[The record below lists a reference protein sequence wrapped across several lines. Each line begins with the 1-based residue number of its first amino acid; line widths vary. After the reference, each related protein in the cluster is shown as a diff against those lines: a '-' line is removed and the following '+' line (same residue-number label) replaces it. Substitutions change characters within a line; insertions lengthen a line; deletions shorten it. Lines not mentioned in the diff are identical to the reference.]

1 MLSQGIVRAG
11 TANSDSHSLAL
22 GQVGY
27 PRNLVFT
34 DPKQGGF
41 DLERF
46 DEDIRRGHMV
56 GTNGPVLDVTIEDN
70 GAVYRPGLDPITVM
84 PDISP
89 GAQLVVKISAAPW
102 IPVNEVRVIVNG
114 VAKTLVADPPEFS
127 NVNHLGTQIV
137 STTISTPLAS
147 LLKPGLGNP
156 PVDAWLIVEA
166 GTDLP
171 DAVDTDGDGLPD
183 LPDPA
188 SPNLVLSDYSGD
200 RSGRLAS
207 RVLEPVPDRRRRRR
221 LAAARA
227 RPVNVRA
234 AIVLL
239 ALLISTRAG
248 AAPDACPGRNDPAT
262 GPLAGGIGPADFGA
276 VPEACGATDAA
287 LRLRVALLVASTRP
301 DYYGSVI
308 GTTTLRGRYQLGAR
322 STLSVAA
329 DVLDYRYVNNGGL
342 ASKGVSAGPATVAF
356 HQMFVLGAATAT
368 SLYARVLL
376 PLDTARENG
385 VATGLELGGAI
396 RTGAGSRVV
405 IDGGLALAAPADIVA
420 GQTHLRL
427 QPSALGG
434 GVGAPR
440 PLGRAGGWGGRAGR
454 RRARARPHHGSAPG
468 GGPLRAPAAL
478 VGRVFARIS
487 GGGTRSDRPGGGAI
501 RRFHPQLI
509 PHQRKLA
516 QTGEIDILPRLACP
530 RSR

>member
-1 MLSQGIVRAG
+1 M
-11 TANSDSHSLAL
+11 
-22 GQVGY
+22 
-27 PRNLVFT
+27 
-34 DPKQGGF
+34 
-41 DLERF
+41 
-46 DEDIRRGHMV
+46 
-56 GTNGPVLDVTIEDN
+56 
-70 GAVYRPGLDPITVM
+70 
-84 PDISP
+84 
-89 GAQLVVKISAAPW
+89 
-102 IPVNEVRVIVNG
+102 
-114 VAKTLVADPPEFS
+114 
-127 NVNHLGTQIV
+127 
-137 STTISTPLAS
+137 
-147 LLKPGLGNP
+147 
-156 PVDAWLIVEA
+156 
-166 GTDLP
+166 
-171 DAVDTDGDGLPD
+171 
-183 LPDPA
+183 
-188 SPNLVLSDYSGD
+188 
-200 RSGRLAS
+200 
-207 RVLEPVPDRRRRRR
+207 
-221 LAAARA
+221 
-227 RPVNVRA
+227 NVRA

-427 QPSALGG
+427 QPSALGEAWVRLGPSVALAG
-434 GVGAPR
+434 GVDVRVAAAPELDLITAAPR
-440 PLGRAGGWGGRAGR
+440 VAARFALRRRWWAAFLLEFPVAGR
-454 RRARARPHHGSAPG
+454 DRTD
-468 GGPLRAPAAL
+468 L
-478 VGRVFARIS
+478 VAGLFA
-487 GGGTRSDRPGGGAI
+487 GFTPN
-501 RRFHPQLI
+501 
-509 PHQRKLA
+509 
-516 QTGEIDILPRLACP
+516 
-530 RSR
+530 